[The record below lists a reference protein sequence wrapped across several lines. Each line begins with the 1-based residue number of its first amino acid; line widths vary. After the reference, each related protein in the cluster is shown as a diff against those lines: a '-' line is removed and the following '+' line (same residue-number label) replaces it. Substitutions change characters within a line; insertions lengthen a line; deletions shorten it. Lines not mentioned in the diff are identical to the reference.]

1 MAKNTFGLEFNQEF
15 SLKHRMMNLAVYI
28 KIIELSAD
36 AIKSLAGL
44 TEDQTL
50 APVVMRSLD
59 SRIRNRFE
67 NALRTSRTAALPA
80 LDRQEYKDNDAKRK
94 RLSRVSKLI
103 HYITSIN

>member
-1 MAKNTFGLEFNQEF
+1 
-15 SLKHRMMNLAVYI
+15 MNLAVYI

-59 SRIRNRFE
+59 SRIRNKFE
-67 NALRTSRTAALPA
+67 NGRRTTRTAALPGPK
-80 LDRQEYKDNDAKRK
+80 RQEYKDNDAKRK
-94 RLSRVSKLI
+94 RMSRVSILI
-103 HYITSIN
+103 YQTTSINLHVCLL